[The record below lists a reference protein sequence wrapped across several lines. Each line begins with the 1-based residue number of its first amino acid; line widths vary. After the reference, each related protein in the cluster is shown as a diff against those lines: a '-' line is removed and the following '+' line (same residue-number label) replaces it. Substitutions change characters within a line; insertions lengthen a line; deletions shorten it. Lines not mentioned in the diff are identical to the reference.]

1 LADEYLLGDWDKL
14 EALVARAS
22 VAFFGAPR
30 HDSAVKLA
38 DVIAGVVLN
47 AHAAFSVLTELQ
59 KKEENV
65 FGEKKIDSSVSF
77 RSPRRVR
84 RAASRSGTR
93 EAYGITRPPQQCSLG
108 GEGMRG

>member
-1 LADEYLLGDWDKL
+1 MADEYLLGDWDKL

-38 DVIAGVVLN
+38 DAIAGVVLN

-59 KKEENV
+59 KKRKMF
-65 FGEKKIDSSVSF
+65 FGKK
-77 RSPRRVR
+77 RYNR
-84 RAASRSGTR
+84 
-93 EAYGITRPPQQCSLG
+93 
-108 GEGMRG
+108 